1 MKKINFIL
9 LLFLFYGC
17 ENINKDSMSSVR
29 IDKQLFGETVDGIK
43 IHEYTLKNKSGME
56 ISIIEYGGIITSWK
70 AGDREGVYEDVVLGF
85 DNLRDY
91 ENKSPYFGALIG
103 RYGNRIAD
111 GKFSIENKNYIGDL
125 AISLEKIIF
134 ESNKYKIKKNK
145 YLSQITIHGI
155 LHLLGYD
162 HINDDDYEI
171 MNKIEDRIIKE
182 LYCN

>member
-1 MKKINFIL
+1 MQSISFNLDNPQWKKEFPEYKTIISDAVKKTFQSENVESQNNYISVL
-9 LLFLFYGC
+9 LTSDD
-17 ENINKDSMSSVR
+17 NIRELNLKYR
-29 IDKQLFGETVDGIK
+29 N
-43 IHEYTLKNKSGME
+43 KNKA
-56 ISIIEYGGIITSWK
+56 TN
-70 AGDREGVYEDVVLGF
+70 VLAF
-85 DNLRDY
+85 PIK
-91 ENKSPYFGALIG
+91 E
-103 RYGNRIAD
+103 
-111 GKFSIENKNYIGDL
+111 SIEQKNHIGDL

-162 HINDDDYEI
+162 HIKDDDYEV

>member
-1 MKKINFIL
+1 MQKISFNLDNPQWKKVFPEYKTIISDAVKKTFQSENVESQNNHISVL
-9 LLFLFYGC
+9 LTSDD
-17 ENINKDSMSSVR
+17 NIKELNLKYR
-29 IDKQLFGETVDGIK
+29 N
-43 IHEYTLKNKSGME
+43 KNKA
-56 ISIIEYGGIITSWK
+56 TN
-70 AGDREGVYEDVVLGF
+70 VLAF
-85 DNLRDY
+85 PIQ
-91 ENKSPYFGALIG
+91 E
-103 RYGNRIAD
+103 
-111 GKFSIENKNYIGDL
+111 SIENKNYIGDL

-162 HINDDDYEI
+162 HINDDDYEV

>member
-1 MKKINFIL
+1 MQSISFNLDNPQWKKEFPEYKKIISDAVKKTFQNENVKSQNNYISVL
-9 LLFLFYGC
+9 LTSDD
-17 ENINKDSMSSVR
+17 NIKELNLKYR
-29 IDKQLFGETVDGIK
+29 N
-43 IHEYTLKNKSGME
+43 KNKA
-56 ISIIEYGGIITSWK
+56 TN
-70 AGDREGVYEDVVLGF
+70 VLAF
-85 DNLRDY
+85 PIQ
-91 ENKSPYFGALIG
+91 E
-103 RYGNRIAD
+103 
-111 GKFSIENKNYIGDL
+111 SIEQKNYIGDL

-162 HINDDDYEI
+162 HIKDDDYEV

>member
-1 MKKINFIL
+1 MQIISFNLDNPQWKKEFPAYKTIISDAVKKTFQSENVESQNNHISV
-9 LLFLFYGC
+9 FLTSDD
-17 ENINKDSMSSVR
+17 NIKELNLKYR
-29 IDKQLFGETVDGIK
+29 N
-43 IHEYTLKNKSGME
+43 KNKA
-56 ISIIEYGGIITSWK
+56 TN
-70 AGDREGVYEDVVLGF
+70 VLAF
-85 DNLRDY
+85 PIQ
-91 ENKSPYFGALIG
+91 E
-103 RYGNRIAD
+103 
-111 GKFSIENKNYIGDL
+111 SIENKNYIGDL

-134 ESNKYKIKKNK
+134 ESNKYKIKKDK

>member
-1 MKKINFIL
+1 MQSISFNLDNPQWKKEFPEYKTIISDAVKKTFQSENVNDQNNHISI
-9 LLFLFYGC
+9 FLTSDNVIKDLNQKYR
-17 ENINKDSMSSVR
+17 NKNKATNVLAFPIQES
-29 IDKQLFGETVDGIK
+29 IDK
-43 IHEYTLKNKSGME
+43 
-56 ISIIEYGGIITSWK
+56 
-70 AGDREGVYEDVVLGF
+70 
-85 DNLRDY
+85 
-91 ENKSPYFGALIG
+91 
-103 RYGNRIAD
+103 
-111 GKFSIENKNYIGDL
+111 KNYIGDL

>member
-1 MKKINFIL
+1 MQSISFNLDNPQWKKEFPEYKAIISNAVNKTFQSENVVSQNNHISVL
-9 LLFLFYGC
+9 LTSND
-17 ENINKDSMSSVR
+17 NIKELNLKYR
-29 IDKQLFGETVDGIK
+29 N
-43 IHEYTLKNKSGME
+43 KNKA
-56 ISIIEYGGIITSWK
+56 TN
-70 AGDREGVYEDVVLGF
+70 VLAF
-85 DNLRDY
+85 PIQ
-91 ENKSPYFGALIG
+91 E
-103 RYGNRIAD
+103 
-111 GKFSIENKNYIGDL
+111 SIEKKNYIGDL

>member
-1 MKKINFIL
+1 MQSISFNLDNPQWKKEFPEYKTIISDAVKKTFQSENVESQNNYISVL
-9 LLFLFYGC
+9 LTSDD
-17 ENINKDSMSSVR
+17 NIRELNLKYR
-29 IDKQLFGETVDGIK
+29 N
-43 IHEYTLKNKSGME
+43 KNKA
-56 ISIIEYGGIITSWK
+56 TN
-70 AGDREGVYEDVVLGF
+70 VLAF
-85 DNLRDY
+85 PIK
-91 ENKSPYFGALIG
+91 E
-103 RYGNRIAD
+103 
-111 GKFSIENKNYIGDL
+111 SIEQKNYIGDL

-162 HINDDDYEI
+162 HIKDDDYEV

>member
-1 MKKINFIL
+1 MQSISFNLDNPQWKKEFPEYKTIISDAVKKTFQ
-9 LLFLFYGC
+9 C
-17 ENINKDSMSSVR
+17 ENVHSQNNHISVLLTSDDNIKDLNLKYR
-29 IDKQLFGETVDGIK
+29 N
-43 IHEYTLKNKSGME
+43 KNKA
-56 ISIIEYGGIITSWK
+56 TN
-70 AGDREGVYEDVVLGF
+70 VLAF
-85 DNLRDY
+85 PIQ
-91 ENKSPYFGALIG
+91 E
-103 RYGNRIAD
+103 
-111 GKFSIENKNYIGDL
+111 SIEKKNYIGDL

-182 LYCN
+182 LYCS

>member
-1 MKKINFIL
+1 MQSISFNLDNPQWEKEFPEYKTIISDAVKKTFQSENVESQNNHISVL
-9 LLFLFYGC
+9 LTSDD
-17 ENINKDSMSSVR
+17 NIKELNLKYR
-29 IDKQLFGETVDGIK
+29 N
-43 IHEYTLKNKSGME
+43 KNKA
-56 ISIIEYGGIITSWK
+56 TN
-70 AGDREGVYEDVVLGF
+70 VLAF
-85 DNLRDY
+85 PIQ
-91 ENKSPYFGALIG
+91 E
-103 RYGNRIAD
+103 
-111 GKFSIENKNYIGDL
+111 SIEQKNYIGDL

-162 HINDDDYEI
+162 HIKDDDYEV

>member
-1 MKKINFIL
+1 MQSISFNLDNPQWKKEFPEYKTIISDAVKKTFQSENVESQNNHISVL
-9 LLFLFYGC
+9 LTSDD
-17 ENINKDSMSSVR
+17 NIKELNLKYR
-29 IDKQLFGETVDGIK
+29 N
-43 IHEYTLKNKSGME
+43 KNKA
-56 ISIIEYGGIITSWK
+56 TN
-70 AGDREGVYEDVVLGF
+70 VLAF
-85 DNLRDY
+85 PIQ
-91 ENKSPYFGALIG
+91 E
-103 RYGNRIAD
+103 
-111 GKFSIENKNYIGDL
+111 SIEKKNYIGDL

-134 ESNKYKIKKNK
+134 ESNKYKIKKDK

>member
-1 MKKINFIL
+1 
-9 LLFLFYGC
+9 
-17 ENINKDSMSSVR
+17 
-29 IDKQLFGETVDGIK
+29 
-43 IHEYTLKNKSGME
+43 
-56 ISIIEYGGIITSWK
+56 
-70 AGDREGVYEDVVLGF
+70 VLAF
-85 DNLRDY
+85 PIQ
-91 ENKSPYFGALIG
+91 E
-103 RYGNRIAD
+103 
-111 GKFSIENKNYIGDL
+111 SIENKNYIGDL

-134 ESNKYKIKKNK
+134 ESNKYNIKKDK

>member
-1 MKKINFIL
+1 MLAFPIQELIEKKI
-9 LLFLFYGC
+9 
-17 ENINKDSMSSVR
+17 
-29 IDKQLFGETVDGIK
+29 
-43 IHEYTLKNKSGME
+43 
-56 ISIIEYGGIITSWK
+56 
-70 AGDREGVYEDVVLGF
+70 
-85 DNLRDY
+85 
-91 ENKSPYFGALIG
+91 
-103 RYGNRIAD
+103 
-111 GKFSIENKNYIGDL
+111 YIGDL

-171 MNKIEDRIIKE
+171 MNKIENRIIKE